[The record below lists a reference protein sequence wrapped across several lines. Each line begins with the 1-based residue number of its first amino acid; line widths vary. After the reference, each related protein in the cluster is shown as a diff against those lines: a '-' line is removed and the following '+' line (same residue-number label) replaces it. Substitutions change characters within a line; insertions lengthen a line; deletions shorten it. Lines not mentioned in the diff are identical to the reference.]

1 MPDSAIEF
9 KVNTTERPSAKELLD
24 LFSQTTWASKRQ
36 SQDIEKMLAN
46 LRFFVTIRRNSVL
59 IGFGRAITDGVYR
72 ALVDDV
78 VVDKSYQKLGLG
90 KLIMENLMSQLDGI
104 EEIFLNTNPDLEDF
118 YKKFGFVKAGTST
131 MKK

>member
-1 MPDSAIEF
+1 MEF
-9 KVNTTERPSAKELLD
+9 KISTTELPSEKELLN
-24 LFSQTTWASKRQ
+24 LFSQTSWASKRK
-36 SQDIEKMLAN
+36 SQDIEKMLQK
-46 LRFFVTIRRNSVL
+46 LEIFVTLRKNSEL

-78 VVDKSYQKLGLG
+78 VVDRSYQKLGLG
-90 KLIMENLMSQLDGI
+90 KVIMEHLLGQLDGI
-104 EEIFLNTNPDLEDF
+104 EEIFLNTSPDLEEF